1 MMHKP
6 SAVGLVLLAGLAILT
21 LPAVAA
27 PLPATLAKALE
38 GAELDTQDGWAF
50 RQTVK
55 AEVMGKRA
63 VTAVTRWDLS
73 RPEGQQ
79 CTVVSLE
86 VKGDDKDKAKDE
98 DPCSEGHERE
108 TYGDLVALV
117 NDAIV
122 EKISETETVAEYR
135 LVPRDAKRGFSMGGL
150 HVDVGNDENS
160 KSLTGTLKVA
170 KTGAGAPYV
179 ETVSFRLKEP
189 EGNLIAKLSKLDI
202 VYTYAPDVATGAKL
216 MRGMELQMEL
226 TMLTAFDITTRVSAS
241 FDEYRRLR

>member
-1 MMHKP
+1 MHKP
-6 SAVGLVLLAGLAILT
+6 NAVRLVLLAGLSILAA
-21 LPAVAA
+21 PAFAA
-27 PLPATLAKALE
+27 PLPTTLAKALE
-38 GAELDTQDGWAF
+38 GAELDTREGWAF

-79 CTVVSLE
+79 CTVVSLD

-117 NDAIV
+117 NDANV
-122 EKISETETVAEYR
+122 ETVSENDAAAEYR
-135 LVPRDAKRGFSMGGL
+135 LTPKDATRGFSMGGR
-150 HVDVGNDENS
+150 HVDVGSDSDSRN
-160 KSLTGTLKVA
+160 LTGLLRVA

-179 ETVSFRLKEP
+179 ERVSFRLKEP
-189 EGNLIAKLSKLDI
+189 QGNLIAKLSKLDI
-202 VYTYAPDVATGAKL
+202 VYTYAPDAATGAKL

-241 FDEYRRLR
+241 FDEYRRLP